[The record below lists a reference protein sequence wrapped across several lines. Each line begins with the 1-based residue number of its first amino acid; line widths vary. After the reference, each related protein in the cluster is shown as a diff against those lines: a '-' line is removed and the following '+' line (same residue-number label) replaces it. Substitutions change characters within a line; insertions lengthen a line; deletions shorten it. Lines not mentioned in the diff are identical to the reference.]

1 MLEYSPNGYLVSH
14 GIDVINLRSVD
25 LNLLVALDALLDE
38 VHVSRA
44 AARIGLSQPAMSNA
58 LERCRYLFK
67 DALLER
73 GQPGMRL
80 TPKAA
85 SLRAPLKN
93 ILAELGALLQPQ
105 APDLTTLEQSI
116 RILLP
121 DAPATLVLSPLLA
134 RLSSTAPHL
143 QIVACPWHGAKAAL
157 ESLIGGELDLAV
169 SVFPETPEAI
179 ERVEL
184 SYETYCVLM
193 RKEHPAAHQFSLNQW
208 LNYPHVLVSGH
219 GDTSSPL
226 DARLGQLGHKRNIGV
241 VVPSFLTVPALLLS
255 SDFISLLPRRCLPA
269 EWEKTHVVFDPPV
282 AVEGFPLHLAWHKR
296 RSKDHGVQYVAGVI
310 RDILMQP

>member
-1 MLEYSPNGYLVSH
+1 M
-14 GIDVINLRSVD
+14 INLRSVD

-44 AARIGLSQPAMSNA
+44 AVRIGLSQPAMSNA

-85 SLRAPLKN
+85 LLRAPLKN
-93 ILAELGALLQPQ
+93 ILADVGALLQPQ
-105 APDLTTLEQSI
+105 APDLSTLEQSI

-121 DAPATLVLSPLLA
+121 DAPATLVLSPLLT
-134 RLSSTAPHL
+134 RLASTAPHL
-143 QIVACPWHGAKAAL
+143 QIVVCPWHGAKAAL

-169 SVFPETPEAI
+169 SVFPEVPDAI

-184 SYETYCVLM
+184 SYETYCVVM
-193 RKEHPAAHQFSLNQW
+193 RKGHPAAHQFNLTQW

-226 DARLGQLGHKRNIGV
+226 DARLSHLGHKRNIGV
-241 VVPSFLTVPALLLS
+241 VVPSFLTVPAVLLA
-255 SDFISLLPRRCLPA
+255 SDYISLLPRRCLPA
-269 EWEKTHVVFDPPV
+269 DWDTTHVAFDPPLP
-282 AVEGFPLHLAWHKR
+282 VEGFSLHLAWHKR
-296 RSKDHGVQYVAGVI
+296 RANDHGVQYVATVI
-310 RDILMQP
+310 RDILLQP